1 MRDVRYVTERPV
13 GDYERCPRFVRVLLK
28 RLIGDFIIYGK
39 YYIMMRQL
47 PIAHGQCDKGQ
58 KSKTRKFE
66 NKQL

>member
-28 RLIGDFIIYGK
+28 RLIGDFIIYGEHHN
-39 YYIMMRQL
+39 MMRQS
-47 PIAHGQCDKGQ
+47 PIYYGQCDKGK
-58 KSKTRKFE
+58 KSKTRKYK